1 MGQESLEE
9 SELEQEL
16 EALYH
21 EVASGKS
28 LFPRIEESETLAGA
42 TLPCPPEKPPSQEK
56 KKRNLRFSFIAA
68 LVVLSVLLFILTAV
82 FIWPTIQ
89 HYDATNLGGRI
100 YPQRINSPTGKSVLV
115 PPIEDTKLKGQT
127 EIISKGDSSKTS
139 NKKKYSIQ
147 IRAYP
152 ENDKNGATEF
162 VTDLRKRQP
171 DVHMERVHIQ
181 GRGVWYRILLGHFA
195 NIDEASTYM
204 KEKNVLKAY
213 PGSFVQLTS
222 EGQS

>member
-1 MGQESLEE
+1 MGKESLEE

-21 EVASGKS
+21 EVASENGLLPHIEKS
-28 LFPRIEESETLAGA
+28 ESSAGV
-42 TLPCPPEKPPSQEK
+42 TLPSQTEKPPSIEQ
-56 KKRNLRFSFIAA
+56 KKRKNRFSLIAT
-68 LVVLSVLLFILTAV
+68 LVVLSVLLFVLTAV
-82 FIWPTIQ
+82 FFWPTIQ
-89 HYDATNLGGRI
+89 HYDATNSGGQI
-100 YPQRINSPTGKSVLV
+100 YPQRIDKPTGKSVLV
-115 PPIEDTKLKGQT
+115 PPIEDTKLKRQA
-127 EIISKGDSSKTS
+127 ELLSMSDSKTS

-147 IRAYP
+147 IRSYS
-152 ENDKNGATEF
+152 ENDKNAAMEF
-162 VTDLRKRQP
+162 MTDLRKSQP
-171 DVHMERVHIQ
+171 DVYMERVDIQ

>member
-1 MGQESLEE
+1 MGKESPEE

-21 EVASGKS
+21 EVASEKD
-28 LFPRIEESETLAGA
+28 LAPHIEESVTPAGV
-42 TLPCPPEKPPSQEK
+42 TLPCPSEKPPLQEK
-56 KKRNLRFSFIAA
+56 IKRKLHFSFIAE
-68 LVVLSVLLFILTAV
+68 LVVLSVLLFILMAI
-82 FIWPTIQ
+82 FFWPTVQ
-89 HYDATNLGGRI
+89 HYDATNSGRKI
-100 YPQRINSPTGKSVLV
+100 YPQRINRPTGKSVLV
-115 PPIEDTKLKGQT
+115 PPIEDRKPKGQT
-127 EIISKGDSSKTS
+127 EIVSIVDSSKTS

-152 ENDKNGATEF
+152 ESDKNYATEF

-171 DVHMERVHIQ
+171 DVYMEKVNVQ

-222 EGQS
+222 AGQS